1 MPEIDTYAVGS
12 PTAQAIRALALGT
25 INAQTGTTYTIL
37 ASDNGN
43 TITLSNT
50 SPITLTVP
58 SGLGADFQCRIL
70 QVSTGQVSVAGS
82 GATINAYSGWVKLA
96 GQHAGA
102 TLIATAA
109 NVFNLSGNLTA

>member
-1 MPEIDTYAVGS
+1 MPAINTYSIDS
-12 PTAQAIRALALGT
+12 DTAKQFRRLALGT
-25 INAQTGTTYTIL
+25 INAQTGTTYTVL
-37 ASDNGN
+37 ASDNGG

-58 SGLGADFQCRIL
+58 SGLGADFQCRVL
-70 QVSTGQVSVAGS
+70 QISTGQVTVTGS

>member
-1 MPEIDTYAVGS
+1 MPQIDTYAIGS
-12 PTAQAIRALALGT
+12 DTAKQFRRLALGT
-25 INAQTGTTYTIL
+25 INAQTGTTYTVL

-50 SPITLTVP
+50 NPITLTVP

-70 QVSTGQVSVAGS
+70 QISTGQVTVTGS

>member
-12 PTAQAIRALALGT
+12 DTARAIRALALGT
-25 INAQTGTTYTIL
+25 INAQVGTTYTIL

-50 SPITLTVP
+50 SPIALTVP

-70 QVSTGQVSVAGS
+70 QVSTGQVTVSGS
-82 GATINAYSGWVKLA
+82 GATVNAYSGWVKLA

>member
-1 MPEIDTYAVGS
+1 MPAITSYAIGS
-12 PTAQAIRALALGT
+12 ATAREFRRLALGT
-25 INAQTGTTYTIL
+25 VNAQTGTTYTV
-37 ASDNGN
+37 ASTDNGN

-58 SGLGADFQCRIL
+58 AGLGADFQCRIL
-70 QVSTGQVSVAGS
+70 QVSTGQVTVAAS
-82 GATINAYSGWVKLA
+82 GVTLNSYSGWVKLA

-102 TLIATAA
+102 TLIATAS

>member
-1 MPEIDTYAVGS
+1 MPALETATATDGVAEEI
-12 PTAQAIRALALGT
+12 RRLALGT
-25 INAQTGTTYTIL
+25 VNAQTGTSYTIL
-37 ASDNGN
+37 ASDKGN

-70 QVSTGQVSVAGS
+70 QISTGQVTVTGS
-82 GATINAYSGWVKLA
+82 GATVNAYSGWTKLA